1 MSKDKEASA
10 SAQRLRPAYSKEA
23 LEKDIGLMQANIKRI
38 QETIERERKG
48 IHMKQENI
56 QRLEEAIIREKTQ
69 IAHFGALIDDIN
81 RYERTRH

>member
-1 MSKDKEASA
+1 MLKDKEASA

-38 QETIERERKG
+38 QDTIEREKKG
-48 IHMKQENI
+48 ILMRQANI
-56 QRLEEAIIREKTQ
+56 QTLEEAIIQEKTK